1 MLFLGNGLR
10 VVAATAAVAIAAPL
24 FADAPAMMLTVS
36 AGSFGKTLNIGP
48 NSTSSTGIGSYFG
61 AVSGSNGLNPLWNC
75 NYNFSAA
82 SGADFATQTGSI
94 SLTNTSGEDLA
105 FAMTLALPTAALDPM
120 SGQYNGSVSAAL
132 ITGSASAGAGTMSQ
146 SAEHPLWVV
155 RSGTVQVASLLGGW
169 GPVTR
174 STAGASL
181 VGSASFGGATPSQPG
196 ESFGDPLSVTF
207 YFMLSSNATATFTT
221 SVNGIGTPVPAP
233 GALAL
238 LATAGLVAR
247 RRRR

>member
-24 FADAPAMMLTVS
+24 FADAPAMSLTVS

-48 NSTSSTGIGSYFG
+48 NTTSSSGVGSYFG
-61 AVSGSNGLNPLWNC
+61 SASGSNGSSQLWNC

-94 SLTNTSGEDLA
+94 SLTNTSGADLA
-105 FAMTLALPTAALDPM
+105 FAMTLALPTSTMEQM
-120 SGQYNGSVSAAL
+120 SGQFNGSVAAAL
-132 ITGSASAGAGTMSQ
+132 ITGSASGGFGTMTQ
-146 SAEHPLWVV
+146 SGELPLWVA
-155 RSGTVQVASLLGGW
+155 RSGNVQVASLLGGW

-174 STAGASL
+174 STSGASL
-181 VGSASFGGATPSQPG
+181 VGSAAFGGSTPSQPG
-196 ESFGDPLSVTF
+196 ENFGDPLSVTF
-207 YFMLSSNATATFTT
+207 YFVLSNNATAAFTT
-221 SVNGIGTPVPAP
+221 SVSGIGTPVPAP
-233 GALAL
+233 GAFAL
-238 LATAGLVAR
+238 IAAAGLVAR